1 MADVLPTRRA
11 SGRNPRAADANGLL
25 ARLRAKDP
33 AAFASLVAQHQAR
46 VAGLAY
52 RVLGWPQDVEDVVQ
66 EVFVAALRS
75 LPKFRGQCT
84 METWLYRIT
93 LNSCRSFRRRRL
105 GWLRVFRPWR
115 EAVVRDGCPSG
126 DRTTPDREVCE
137 QVRRAVRALPTR
149 YREVVVL
156 RYLEE
161 LPVAEI
167 SEVLGVS
174 RGAVEVRLS
183 RARQRLR
190 GSLAGLMED

>member
-11 SGRNPRAADANGLL
+11 RGRNPRAADANGLL
-25 ARLRAKDP
+25 ATLRAKDP
-33 AAFASLVAQHQAR
+33 AAFAALVAQHQAR

-93 LNSCRSFRRRRL
+93 LNSCRSFRRKRV
-105 GWLRVFRPWR
+105 GWLRAIRPWR
-115 EAVVRDGCPSG
+115 EAATRHGCPSA
-126 DRTTPDREVCE
+126 DLATPDREVCE
-137 QVRRAVRALPTR
+137 QVRRAVRTLPTR

-156 RYLEE
+156 RYLED

-174 RGAVEVRLS
+174 RSAVEVRLS